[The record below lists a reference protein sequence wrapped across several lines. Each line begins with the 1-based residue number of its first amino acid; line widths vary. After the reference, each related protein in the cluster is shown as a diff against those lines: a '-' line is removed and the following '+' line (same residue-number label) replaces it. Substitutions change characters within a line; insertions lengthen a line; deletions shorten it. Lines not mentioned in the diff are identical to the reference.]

1 VNAELGGDA
10 LPLALIHGSAWKKNS
25 QKLNFRFTAF
35 SEVHYLQATLNRVK
49 VRHLLYRHAVPPP
62 QYLGCYTKRV
72 RSRTFLPPRRVE

>member
-1 VNAELGGDA
+1 MPLGPGLSGRACYVELPRIGFFYANFA
-10 LPLALIHGSAWKKNS
+10 L
-25 QKLNFRFTAF
+25 TAF
-35 SEVHYLQATLNRVK
+35 PEVHYLQATLNRVK